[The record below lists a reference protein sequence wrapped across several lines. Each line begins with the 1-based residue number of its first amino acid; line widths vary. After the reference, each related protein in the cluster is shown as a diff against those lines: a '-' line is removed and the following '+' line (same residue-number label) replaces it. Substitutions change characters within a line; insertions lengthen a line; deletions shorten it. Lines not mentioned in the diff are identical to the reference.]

1 MTYVNYSNRTRP
13 SLPPVGQAGEVT
25 VRLAEYSDAA
35 ALTRLAALDDALVP
49 DGPVLVAEAGDQAV
63 AALPLHGGHAIAD
76 PFRRTT
82 AMVEMLDLRARQL
95 RGSDERKAGLS
106 ERLRSA
112 FRAPRIRPHAS

>member
-13 SLPPVGQAGEVT
+13 SGEVT
-25 VRLAEYSDAA
+25 VRLAEYSDSA

-82 AMVEMLDLRARQL
+82 AMVETLDLRARQL
-95 RGSDERKAGLS
+95 RGSEKPLS